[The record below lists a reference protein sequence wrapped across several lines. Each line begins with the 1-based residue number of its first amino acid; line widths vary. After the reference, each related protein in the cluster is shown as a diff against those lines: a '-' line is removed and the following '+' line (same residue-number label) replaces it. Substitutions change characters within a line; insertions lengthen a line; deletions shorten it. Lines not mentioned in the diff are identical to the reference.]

1 MLHRNRR
8 RLLSI
13 AAALAAAVPALA
25 APIGPA
31 AFDVPVHVLPT
42 DQDSEVSGV
51 PVACTGIGGTREDP
65 RWAAYPVRV
74 EFSNARAEYLT
85 DAEIVLV
92 NANGKALLK
101 VRCAAPWV
109 LLRPS
114 AGSYSVHGRLLE
126 SGAMPRSAPFK
137 VPAQGQIRVVL
148 QFPDA

>member
-1 MLHRNRR
+1 MLHRNGR

-13 AAALAAAVPALA
+13 AAALAAAIPALA
-25 APIGPA
+25 APTGPA
-31 AFDVPVHVLPT
+31 AFDVPVQSLPT
-42 DQDSEVSGV
+42 DQDTEVSGV
-51 PVACTGIGGTREDP
+51 PVACTGIGGTRDDP

-92 NANGKALLK
+92 NAGGKALFK

-109 LLRPS
+109 LLKPP
-114 AGSYSVHGRLLE
+114 AGSYSVHGQLLN

-137 VPAQGQIRVVL
+137 VPAKGQVRVVL